1 MIRLPREPKRTVWL
15 LFLAQALN
23 QSAMTGQ
30 VAMAALIGH
39 SLAADKSLA
48 TLPMAVQMLATMSVS
63 IPGAVIFGRLGRYAG
78 FLAGAAAF
86 LVATGVFF
94 AAVWMASFPLYL
106 LGCVFSGAGFGIAM
120 YYRFA
125 AAEVSHAEYRPKAIS
140 LVMAGGVLGA
150 FLGPTIVKLTKDL
163 FAPVLFAGTYFAF
176 AAIPLLCALLVTTM
190 RLPPPPHRA
199 GAAAVRLGPILRRP
213 GVIVA
218 ILCAVVGWDSMNLL
232 MAVTPLEM
240 MLCGFEVGDSATIIQ
255 WHAAAMFA
263 PSFVTGHLIAR
274 FGVLRVI
281 GAGALLTGV
290 CAGIALSGSTF
301 VHFWVALV
309 LLGIGWNFMF
319 VGATTLLTASH
330 TPAERTKAQAA
341 NDVIVFGS
349 VTVTS
354 VASGAIHHLFGWA
367 VLNLAVLPALLVALG
382 ALVWL
387 GRQRAV
393 QVAQPA

>member
-1 MIRLPREPKRTVWL
+1 MIRPPREPKRTVWL

-39 SLAADKSLA
+39 SLAADKSFA

-63 IPGAVIFGRLGRYAG
+63 IPGAVIFGRLGRHAG

-86 LVATGVFF
+86 LLATGVFL
-94 AAVWMASFPLYL
+94 AALWLGSFPLYL
-106 LGCVFSGAGFGIAM
+106 LGCVFSGAAFGIAM

-125 AAEVSHAEYRPKAIS
+125 AAEVAQAEYRPKAIS
-140 LVMAGGVLGA
+140 LVMAGGVIGA
-150 FLGPTIVKLTKDL
+150 VLGPAVVKLTKDAL
-163 FAPVLFAGTYFAF
+163 APVLFAGTYLAF
-176 AAIPLLCALLVTTM
+176 AAIPILIALLVSAM
-190 RLPPPPHRA
+190 RLPPAPHVA
-199 GAAAVRLGPILRRP
+199 GAAPVPLGPILRRP

-232 MAVTPLEM
+232 MSVTPLEM
-240 MLCGFEVGDSATIIQ
+240 MLCGFTVGDSATIIQ

-281 GAGALLTGV
+281 GVGALLTGL
-290 CAGIALSGSTF
+290 CAGVALSGASF
-301 VHFWVALV
+301 AHFWVALV

-319 VGATTLLTASH
+319 VGATALLTASH

-349 VTVTS
+349 VAVTS
-354 VASGAIHHLFGWA
+354 LASGAIHHLFGWA
-367 VLNLAVLPALLVALG
+367 VLNYAVLPALAL
-382 ALVWL
+382 ALAALAWL
-387 GRQRAV
+387 ARRRA
-393 QVAQPA
+393 AGLPQPA

>member
-1 MIRLPREPKRTVWL
+1 MIALREPKRTVWL

-39 SLAADKSLA
+39 ALAEDKAFA

-78 FLAGAAAF
+78 FIAGAASLLIAMG
-86 LVATGVFF
+86 LFF
-94 AAVWMASFPLYL
+94 AALWIGSFWLFL

-125 AAEVSHAEYRPKAIS
+125 AAEVADPAFRPKAIS
-140 LVMAGGVLGA
+140 LVMAGGVVGA
-150 FLGPTIVKLTKDL
+150 FLGPSVVKLTKDL
-163 FAPVLFAGTYFAF
+163 FAPVLFAGTYLAF
-176 AAIPLLCALLVTTM
+176 AAIPILTALLVAAM
-190 RLPPPPHRA
+190 RLPPAPHVP
-199 GAAAVRLGPILRRP
+199 GAAPVRLGSILRRP
-213 GVIVA
+213 GVFVA
-218 ILCAVVGWDSMNLL
+218 ILCAVVGWDTMNLL

-240 MLCGFEVGDSATIIQ
+240 MLCGFSVSDSTTIIQ

-263 PSFVTGHLIAR
+263 PSFLTGHLITR

-281 GAGALLTGV
+281 GAGAVLTGL
-290 CAGIALSGSTF
+290 CAAVALSGASF
-301 VHFWVALV
+301 AHFWVALV
-309 LLGIGWNFMF
+309 LLGVGWNFMF
-319 VGATTLLTASH
+319 VGATALLTASH

-349 VTVTS
+349 VTITS
-354 VASGAIHHLFGWA
+354 LASGAMHHLFGWA
-367 VLNLAVLPALLVALG
+367 VLNLAVIPALIVALL
-382 ALVWL
+382 ALAWL
-387 GRQRAV
+387 ARQRPA
-393 QVAQPA
+393 AQLRPA

>member
-39 SLAADKSLA
+39 ALAEDKSLA

-63 IPGAVIFGRLGRYAG
+63 IPGAVIFGRLGRHAG
-78 FLAGAAAF
+78 FLAGAASF

-94 AAVWMASFPLYL
+94 AALWIGSFPLYL

-150 FLGPTIVKLTKDL
+150 FLGPTVVKLTKDA
-163 FAPVLFAGTYFAF
+163 FAPVLFAGTYLAF
-176 AAIPLLCALLVTTM
+176 AAVPILTALLITAM
-190 RLPPPPHRA
+190 RLPPPPHRP
-199 GAAAVRLGPILRRP
+199 GAAPVPLGPILRRP
-213 GVIVA
+213 GVMVA
-218 ILCAVVGWDSMNLL
+218 ILCAVVGWDAMNLL

-240 MLCGFEVGDSATIIQ
+240 MLCGFGVGDSATIIQ

-281 GAGALLTGV
+281 GAGAVLTGI
-290 CAGIALSGSTF
+290 CAGVALSGSSF
-301 VHFWVALV
+301 AHFWVALV

-349 VTVTS
+349 VTLTS
-354 VASGAIHHLFGWA
+354 VASGAVHHLFGWA
-367 VLNLAVLPALLVALG
+367 VLNLAVIPALVA
-382 ALVWL
+382 ALLALAWL
-387 GRQRAV
+387 ARQRA
-393 QVAQPA
+393 AALRPA

>member
-1 MIRLPREPKRTVWL
+1 MIHLPSEPKRTVWL

-39 SLAADKSLA
+39 SLAADKALA

-78 FLAGAAAF
+78 FLVGAASF
-86 LVATGVFF
+86 LIASGVFF
-94 AAVWMASFPLYL
+94 AAVWIASFPLFL

-125 AAEVSHAEYRPKAIS
+125 AAEVSRAEYRSKAIS
-140 LVMAGGVLGA
+140 LVMAGGVIGA
-150 FLGPTIVKLTKDL
+150 FLGPTIVKLTKDA
-163 FAPVLFAGTYFAF
+163 FAPVLFAGTYLAF
-176 AAIPLLCALLVTTM
+176 AAIPLLLALLVTAM

-199 GAAAVRLGPILRRP
+199 GAAAVPLGPILRRP

-240 MLCGFEVGDSATIIQ
+240 LLCGFEVSDSATIIQ

-274 FGVLRVI
+274 FGMLRVI

-290 CAGIALSGSTF
+290 CAAIALSGSSF
-301 VHFWVALV
+301 AHFWVALV

-319 VGATTLLTASH
+319 VGATALLTASH
-330 TPAERTKAQAA
+330 TPEERTKAQAA

-349 VTVTS
+349 VTITS
-354 VASGAIHHLFGWA
+354 VASGAVHHVFGWA
-367 VLNLAVLPALLVALG
+367 ALNYAVLPALVVALG

-387 GRQRAV
+387 DRQRAGPV
-393 QVAQPA
+393 PQPA

>member
-30 VAMAALIGH
+30 VTMVALIGH
-39 SLAADKSLA
+39 SLATDKSLA

-63 IPGAVIFGRLGRYAG
+63 IPGAVIFGRLGRYVG
-78 FLAGAAAF
+78 FLAGAAAL
-86 LVATGVFF
+86 LVAAGLFF
-94 AAVWMASFPLYL
+94 AAVWIASFPLYL
-106 LGCVFSGAGFGIAM
+106 VACVFSGAGFGIAM

-125 AAEVSHAEYRPKAIS
+125 AAEVSHAEFRPKAIS
-140 LVMAGGVLGA
+140 LVMAGGVIGA
-150 FLGPTIVKLTKDL
+150 FLGPTVVKLTKDL
-163 FAPVLFAGTYFAF
+163 FGPVLFAGSYLAF
-176 AAIPLLCALLVTTM
+176 AAIPLLCALLVTAM
-190 RLPPPPHRA
+190 RLPPPPHRT
-199 GAAAVRLGPILRRP
+199 GATSVRLGPILRRP
-213 GVIVA
+213 GVFVA

-274 FGVLRVI
+274 FGMLRVI
-281 GAGALLTGV
+281 GTGAVLSGI
-290 CAGIALSGSTF
+290 CAAISLSGSSF
-301 VHFWVALV
+301 AHFWVALV

-319 VGATTLLTASH
+319 VGATALLTASH
-330 TPAERTKAQAA
+330 TPAERIKAQAA

-354 VASGAIHHLFGWA
+354 VASGAIHYLFGWA
-367 VLNLAVLPALLVALG
+367 VLNYAVLPALVA
-382 ALVWL
+382 ALLAVVWL
-387 GRQRAV
+387 GRQRA
-393 QVAQPA
+393 APLPQPA

>member
-1 MIRLPREPKRTVWL
+1 MIALREPKRTVWL

-39 SLAADKSLA
+39 ALAEDKAFA

-78 FLAGAAAF
+78 FIAGAASLLIAMG
-86 LVATGVFF
+86 LFF
-94 AAVWMASFPLYL
+94 AALWIGSFWLFL

-125 AAEVSHAEYRPKAIS
+125 AAEVADPAFRPKAIS
-140 LVMAGGVLGA
+140 LVMAGGVVGA
-150 FLGPTIVKLTKDL
+150 FLGPSVVKLTKDL
-163 FAPVLFAGTYFAF
+163 FAPVLFAGTYLAF
-176 AAIPLLCALLVTTM
+176 AAIPILTALLVGAM
-190 RLPPPPHRA
+190 RLPPAPHVA
-199 GAAAVRLGPILRRP
+199 GAAPVRLGSILRRP
-213 GVIVA
+213 GVFVA
-218 ILCAVVGWDSMNLL
+218 ILCAVVGWDTMNLL

-240 MLCGFEVGDSATIIQ
+240 ILCGFSVSDSTTIIQ

-263 PSFVTGHLIAR
+263 PSFLTGHLITR

-281 GAGALLTGV
+281 GAGAVLTGL
-290 CAGIALSGSTF
+290 CAAVALSGASF
-301 VHFWVALV
+301 AHFWVALV
-309 LLGIGWNFMF
+309 LLGVGWNFMF
-319 VGATTLLTASH
+319 VGATALLTASH

-349 VTVTS
+349 VTITS
-354 VASGAIHHLFGWA
+354 LASGAMHHLFGWA
-367 VLNLAVLPALLVALG
+367 VLNLAVIPALIVALL
-382 ALVWL
+382 ALAWL
-387 GRQRAV
+387 ARQRPA
-393 QVAQPA
+393 AQLRPA

>member
-1 MIRLPREPKRTVWL
+1 MIALREPKRTVWL
-15 LFLAQALN
+15 LFLTQALN

-39 SLAADKSLA
+39 TLAEDKALA

-78 FLAGAAAF
+78 FLAGAAA
-86 LVATGVFF
+86 LLIAMGVFF
-94 AAVWMASFPLYL
+94 VALWVGSFRLFL
-106 LGCVFSGAGFGIAM
+106 LGCVFSGASFGIAM

-125 AAEVSHAEYRPKAIS
+125 AAEVSEPAYRPKAIS
-140 LVMAGGVLGA
+140 LVMAGGVIGA
-150 FLGPTIVKLTKDL
+150 FLGPTVVKVTKDA
-163 FAPVLFAGTYFAF
+163 FAPVLFAGTYLAF
-176 AAIPLLCALLVTTM
+176 AAIPILTALLVGAM
-190 RLPPPPHRA
+190 RLPPAPHIA
-199 GAAAVRLGPILRRP
+199 GAAPVKLGPILRRP

-218 ILCAVVGWDSMNLL
+218 ILSAVIGWDTMNLL

-240 MLCGFEVGDSATIIQ
+240 MLCGFTVGDSSTIIQ

-281 GAGALLTGV
+281 GTGAVLTGI
-290 CAGIALSGSTF
+290 CAVVALSGSSF
-301 VHFWVALV
+301 AHFWAALV

-319 VGATTLLTASH
+319 VGATALLTASH

-367 VLNLAVLPALLVALG
+367 VLNYAVLPALAIALA

-387 GRQRAV
+387 DRRRA
-393 QVAQPA
+393 ADLPQPA

>member
-1 MIRLPREPKRTVWL
+1 MIALREPKRTVWL
-15 LFLAQALN
+15 LFVTQALN

-39 SLAADKSLA
+39 TLAEDKALA

-63 IPGAVIFGRLGRYAG
+63 IPGAVIFGRLGRHAG
-78 FLAGAAAF
+78 FLAGAAA
-86 LVATGVFF
+86 LLIAMGVFF
-94 AAVWMASFPLYL
+94 VALWVGSFRLFL

-125 AAEVSHAEYRPKAIS
+125 AAEVSEPAYRPKAIS
-140 LVMAGGVLGA
+140 LVMAGGVIGA
-150 FLGPTIVKLTKDL
+150 FLGPTVVKVTKDA
-163 FAPVLFAGTYFAF
+163 FAPVLFAGTYLAF
-176 AAIPLLCALLVTTM
+176 AAIPILTALLVGAM
-190 RLPPPPHRA
+190 RLPPAPHIA
-199 GAAAVRLGPILRRP
+199 GAAPVKLGPILRRP

-218 ILCAVVGWDSMNLL
+218 ILSAVIGWDTMNLL

-240 MLCGFEVGDSATIIQ
+240 MLCGFTVGDSSTIIQ

-281 GAGALLTGV
+281 GTGAVLTGI
-290 CAGIALSGSTF
+290 CAVVALSGSSF
-301 VHFWVALV
+301 AHFWAALV

-319 VGATTLLTASH
+319 VGATALLTASH

-367 VLNLAVLPALLVALG
+367 VLNYAVLPALAIALA

-387 GRQRAV
+387 DRRRA
-393 QVAQPA
+393 ADLPQPA

>member
-1 MIRLPREPKRTVWL
+1 MIALREPKRTVWL

-39 SLAADKSLA
+39 ALAEDKAFA

-78 FLAGAAAF
+78 FIAGAASLLIAMG
-86 LVATGVFF
+86 LFF
-94 AAVWMASFPLYL
+94 AALWIGSFWLFL

-125 AAEVSHAEYRPKAIS
+125 AAEVADPAFRPKAIS
-140 LVMAGGVLGA
+140 LVMAGGVVGA
-150 FLGPTIVKLTKDL
+150 FLGPSVVKLTKDL
-163 FAPVLFAGTYFAF
+163 FAPVLFAGTYLAF
-176 AAIPLLCALLVTTM
+176 AAIPILTALLVGAM
-190 RLPPPPHRA
+190 RLPPAPHVA
-199 GAAAVRLGPILRRP
+199 GAAPVRLGSILRRP
-213 GVIVA
+213 GVFVA
-218 ILCAVVGWDSMNLL
+218 ILCAVVGWDTMNLL

-240 MLCGFEVGDSATIIQ
+240 MLCGFSVSDSTTIIQ

-263 PSFVTGHLIAR
+263 PSFLTGHLITR

-281 GAGALLTGV
+281 GAGAVLTGL
-290 CAGIALSGSTF
+290 CAAVALSGASF
-301 VHFWVALV
+301 AHFWVALV
-309 LLGIGWNFMF
+309 LLGVGWNFMF
-319 VGATTLLTASH
+319 VGATALLTASH

-349 VTVTS
+349 VTITS
-354 VASGAIHHLFGWA
+354 LASGAMHHLFGWA
-367 VLNLAVLPALLVALG
+367 VLNLAVIPALIVALL
-382 ALVWL
+382 ALAWL
-387 GRQRAV
+387 ARQRPA
-393 QVAQPA
+393 AQLRPA